1 MNIAQEIYESVQEL
15 YKEISKVDLN
25 TGKAVI
31 LHSIASPADRGKEC
45 MWDSHLDE
53 YMEHL
58 IDPSDH
64 ERLKEIL
71 CVENLKQECER
82 GRNLFSSN
90 FTALNGTAPGN
101 HVTFLTFSP
110 ENGRRDKLYVL
121 LRDAGEEYFMWS
133 IVNQYVSATC
143 DYFVYLDAK
152 NNSYRMLASKE
163 GTPLPPVT
171 GDDYEAAEIEYA
183 RKYVAEE
190 DQEMV
195 IREMHI
201 PRILEVLEHNEVHS
215 FTCGIMESGRY
226 ARKRLAYRYYDRER
240 RMILLSRT
248 DVTNVYLEE
257 QAKSQKLEE
266 LLLKAQTDPLT
277 KIWNFQATY
286 DAISEKLADANDNYA
301 FYFVDLDNF
310 KQVND
315 TMGHPAGDEVLR
327 QVAKILKEAA
337 GPENIA
343 GRVGGD
349 EFVVFMKT
357 EQDRSRETAEKILS
371 GIRNI
376 TVEGRNEMKI
386 SGSVGIAIAPRDGRD
401 YYALLKQADEC
412 LYQAKSGGKDRWFSD
427 TKEV

>member
-15 YKEISKVDLN
+15 YQEIAKVDLN

-31 LHSIASPADRGKEC
+31 LHNIANPAERGKEC
-45 MWDSHLDE
+45 LWDRHLDE
-53 YMEHL
+53 YMERSIH
-58 IDPSDH
+58 PADH
-64 ERLKEIL
+64 ERLKENL
-71 CVENLKQECER
+71 CVENLKRECER
-82 GRNLFSSN
+82 GRDLFSSN
-90 FTALNGTAPGN
+90 FTTLNGTAPEN

-110 ENGRRDKLYVL
+110 EKGRRDKIYVL
-121 LRDAGEEYFMWS
+121 LRDAGEEYLMWS

-143 DYFVYLDAK
+143 DYFIYLDAK
-152 NNSYRMLASKE
+152 NNSYKMFASKE
-163 GTPLPPVT
+163 GTPLPPVIC
-171 GDDYEAAEIEYA
+171 DDYEAAEIEYA
-183 RKYVAEE
+183 KKYVAEE

-201 PRILEVLEHNEVHS
+201 PRILEVLEHHDVHS
-215 FTCGIMESGRY
+215 FTCGIMETGGY
-226 ARKRLAYRYYDRER
+226 ARKRLDYRYYDRDR
-240 RMILLSRT
+240 KMILLSRT

-257 QAKSQKLEE
+257 QAKSQRLEE

-327 QVAKILKEAA
+327 QVAKVLKEAA
-337 GPENIA
+337 GPENLA

-357 EQDRSRETAEKILS
+357 EQDRSRETAEKILA

-376 TVEGRNEMKI
+376 TVEGRNPMKI

-401 YYALLKQADEC
+401 YYALLKQADAC
-412 LYQAKSGGKDRWFSD
+412 LYQAKSEGKDRWYSD
-427 TKEV
+427 TKEI